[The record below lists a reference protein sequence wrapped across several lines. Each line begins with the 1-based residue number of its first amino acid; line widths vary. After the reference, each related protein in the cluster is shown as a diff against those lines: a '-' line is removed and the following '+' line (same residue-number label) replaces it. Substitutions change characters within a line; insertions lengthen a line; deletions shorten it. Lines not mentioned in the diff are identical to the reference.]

1 MMQRVVRPELLD
13 TDDGSPVEV
22 AESLADLRWVNRWFG
37 GVATTCSMIELVS
50 RQTSKQRLS
59 FLEVAAGTGDTPA
72 ATREHMHRQGIHL
85 DVTLLDRA
93 KTHLNHGNRSVV
105 ADALAL
111 PFADNSFDLISCG
124 LFAHHLAPEEIVQ
137 FVSEGLRICRIAV
150 LINDLVRDPLH
161 LALAYAGRAFY
172 RSRLSKH
179 DGPVSVRRSYTL
191 SEMRELLG
199 RTPAAKVEVT
209 PHYMYRM
216 AAIAW
221 KNAIGSPALP

>member
-1 MMQRVVRPELLD
+1 MERVVIPELLD
-13 TDDGSPVEV
+13 TDDGSPEEV
-22 AESLADLRWVNRWFG
+22 AESLADIGWVNRWFG
-37 GVATTCSMIELVS
+37 GVATACSMIEHVS
-50 RQTSKQRLS
+50 RKSGKQHLS
-59 FLEVAAGTGDTPA
+59 ILEVAAGTGDTPA
-72 ATREHMHRQGIHL
+72 AARQRMQRKGIHL
-85 DVTLLDRA
+85 DITLLDRA

-111 PFADNSFDLISCG
+111 PFADESYDLISCS
-124 LFAHHLAPEEIVQ
+124 LFAHHLSPAEIVQ

-150 LINDLVRDPLH
+150 LINDLVRDPIH

-179 DGPVSVRRSYTL
+179 DGPVSVRKSYTL
-191 SEMRELLG
+191 PEMRELLG
-199 RTPAAKVEVT
+199 KTLAARVEVT

-221 KNAIGSPALP
+221 KKAK